1 MKSRRTLAILATAVL
16 CGAGL
21 VASAVR
27 ADGDVDGPGKKA
39 TVAVQA
45 PMEVP
50 GTVLNPGS
58 YVFKQSGAQS
68 GWTIVQIFDSTESNL
83 ITTVLAYSNAKLS
96 TNGQTVM
103 TYTAPG
109 SNAQTLEA
117 VTFPGDTAP
126 DQFAYPAPEADRIGA
141 ANRTRIPST
150 GTNDAY
156 PSSLPDAASSW
167 SAPLTN
173 NAVAAAPAP
182 APAPAPASSQAMT
195 ANADADATA
204 TAPAARTLPQTA
216 SAVPLIGLIGVFAL
230 VGIVAL
236 RKFAGAKA

>member
-1 MKSRRTLAILATAVL
+1 MKARGTLAILATAVL

-50 GTVLNPGS
+50 GMVLNPGS
-58 YVFKQSGAQS
+58 YVFKQSGSQS
-68 GWTIVQIFDSTESNL
+68 GWTIVQIFDATESNL
-83 ITTVLAYSNAKLS
+83 ITTVLAYANPKISN
-96 TNGQTVM
+96 NGQTVM
-103 TYTAPG
+103 MYTAPG

-117 VTFPGDTAP
+117 VTFPGDAAP
-126 DQFAYPAPEADRIGA
+126 DQFAYPAAEADRIGA

-173 NAVAAAPAP
+173 NTVAAAPAP
-182 APAPAPASSQAMT
+182 APAPSQAMT
-195 ANADADATA
+195 ANNDADAAA

-216 SAVPLIGLIGVFAL
+216 SAVPLIGLIGMFAL